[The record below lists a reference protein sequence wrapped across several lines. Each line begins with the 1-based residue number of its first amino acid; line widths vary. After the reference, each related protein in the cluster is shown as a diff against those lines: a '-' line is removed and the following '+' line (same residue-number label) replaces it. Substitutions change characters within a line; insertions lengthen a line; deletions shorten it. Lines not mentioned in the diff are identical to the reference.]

1 LSLAHYGF
9 QKLVLLNS
17 AGYSRA
23 ELPLDDSVS
32 IIAPNNTGKT
42 SLINALQFLLI
53 LDKRHMDFGAH
64 SVENSRR
71 FYFPD
76 NSAYILLEVLLPS
89 GMAVIGCVGK
99 GLSHDYEYFA
109 YQGSLDLEDYRL
121 EDGKLV
127 AQPKLMSR
135 LFACGKPAKIY
146 QQADLRAL
154 LYGNR
159 QKQRSDDPDFTIFP
173 LEFNSQ
179 AATYQRI
186 LTRTL
191 RLDRLDS
198 RQVKDYILEIFK
210 NDLQDRNV
218 DFKSEWD
225 KSFADVNYDK
235 SQYDAVLLNQE
246 LIARMEDS
254 QQMRRSLRGKI
265 ILWRPLIEQGLNEWE
280 AYNRNTT
287 DDIKEHLRALDEKV
301 QDLETRQKTIYKD
314 QAEAGA
320 LLKEQQKIEQKF
332 QELTVQFAFVNDLA
346 QLETQR
352 DALQHQRDE
361 LVRIIGNAE
370 QQQSPDA
377 IKRNIAKLT
386 KEQTELHGQLASLND
401 NLYLQLQKLL
411 PTNSFELLTRLL
423 AKSVLS
429 LPVAQGNAV
438 ELNDPHSFQSFAAKL
453 EDRLTFN
460 QLQLPGLVLDLSAL
474 APTLTIKTAQELE
487 MEIGDCERQLVDL
500 KQLLKTVETLSQQ
513 QQKQHA
519 LEQQIAELDKD
530 ISHYKDFLSLHRSAS
545 ERLQL
550 TQELKM
556 KLEALEFE
564 ESTLADNKKA
574 IAQAQKSHET
584 KLKELQSQHQRI
596 NTARQQR
603 VDQQP
608 PFDYLEQLAFLPYM
622 DAAELTMPTL
632 ADRIER
638 YNADCRQ
645 LREIDSELNSQLSE
659 LHGYGI
665 NKFQLQDSSELE
677 LNALFAYTLNL
688 NQEKAAIER
697 KARSAVVQVAAIL
710 RDLRNSLET
719 LKSRMREFN
728 NKINKRQLS
737 DLKVFKI
744 EPREEEALVKAIQT
758 LISTSEQV
766 DSGNSFDLF
775 DHNAVLDDKALNKAK
790 DTLIKEGEARGGLR
804 VEHLFRLVFIIA
816 KENQTP
822 AEFED
827 MDSAASNGTVLMAK
841 LITGLAMLNQM
852 QDPRKAI
859 KTACYLDEAASLD
872 QRNQRNLI
880 EIAAGFGFTLIF
892 ASPEPQITARY
903 CVPIGTTNGKN
914 HISRLNW
921 QILEP
926 ILESNLDERS

>member
-1 LSLAHYGF
+1 MSLIQYGF

-53 LDKRHMDFGAH
+53 LNKNNMEFGAH
-64 SVENSRR
+64 SFENTRR

-109 YQGSLDLEDYRL
+109 YQGSLDLDDYRL
-121 EDGKLV
+121 DDGKLV
-127 AQPKLMSR
+127 TQPKLIGR
-135 LFACGKPAKIY
+135 LFECGKPAKIY
-146 QQADLRAL
+146 PQVELRAL

-173 LEFNSQ
+173 LEFTSQ

-198 RQVKDYILEIFK
+198 KEVKNYLLEIFK
-210 NDLQDRNV
+210 NDLQDRRV

-235 SQYDAVLLNQE
+235 SQYDSVFRNQTR
-246 LIARMEDS
+246 IADMEDS
-254 QQMRRSLRGKI
+254 QQTRRILRGKI
-265 ILWRPLIEQGLNEWE
+265 IVWRPVIEQGLNEWE
-280 AYNRNTT
+280 AYYTNTFEQLT
-287 DDIKEHLRALDEKV
+287 QQFKALVADILALEN
-301 QDLETRQKTIYKD
+301 RQKAVYKD
-314 QAEAGA
+314 QAEMDN
-320 LLKEQQKIEQKF
+320 LLKAQKKIEQRC
-332 QELTVQFAFVNDLA
+332 QELTLRFEFVSDLS
-346 QLETQR
+346 QLQNQR
-352 DALQHQRDE
+352 QSLQEQRDE
-361 LVRIIGNAE
+361 RVRVIKNAE
-370 QQQSPDA
+370 QQQSPES
-377 IKRNIAKLT
+377 IKRNLVKVG
-386 KEQTELHGQLASLND
+386 KEHADLQRQLASLDN

-411 PTNSFELLTRLL
+411 PTDHFELLTRLL

-429 LPVAQGNAV
+429 LPVTENSAVKLDNAV
-438 ELNDPHSFQSFAAKL
+438 AFQSFAVQL
-453 EDRLTFN
+453 ENNLSANRLE
-460 QLQLPGLVLDLSAL
+460 LPGLSLDLSAL
-474 APTLTIKTAQELE
+474 EPNLTLKTAQELE
-487 MEIGDCERQLVDL
+487 TEISDCDRQLVEL
-500 KQLLKTVETLSQQ
+500 QNLLQTVETLAEQKRQQ
-513 QQKQHA
+513 QE
-519 LEQQIAELDKD
+519 LERQIEVLDADITDYKELQ
-530 ISHYKDFLSLHRSAS
+530 LMQANGL
-545 ERLQL
+545 ERLQTIADVL
-550 TQELKM
+550 Q
-556 KLEALEFE
+556 KLESLKQE
-564 ESTLADNKKA
+564 ELTLTDQKSGIAQHQDDNKV
-574 IAQAQKSHET
+574 AQ
-584 KLKELQSQHQRI
+584 KELQSQHQRI
-596 NTARQQR
+596 NNARHQR
-603 VDQQP
+603 LDQHP
-608 PFDYLEQLAFLPYM
+608 PFNFLEQLPFLPCM
-622 DAAELTMPTL
+622 ERAELAMPVL
-632 ADRIER
+632 ADRIES
-638 YNADCRQ
+638 YNRDCQKHNALDEELNRQ
-645 LREIDSELNSQLSE
+645 LMD
-659 LHGYGI
+659 LHRDGL
-665 NKFQLQDSSELE
+665 NKFQTQDSSEQE
-677 LNALFAYTLNL
+677 LDALFAYTVNL
-688 NQEKAAIER
+688 SQEQAAIER
-697 KARSAVVQVAAIL
+697 KARSAVVQIAAIL
-710 RDLRNSLET
+710 RDLRDSLET
-719 LKSRMREFN
+719 LKRRMREFN
-728 NKINKRQLS
+728 NKINRRQLS

-766 DSGNSFDLF
+766 ESGNSFDLF
-775 DHNAVLDDKALNKAK
+775 DHNAVLDDKELNHAK

-827 MDSAASNGTVLMAK
+827 IDSAASNGTVLMAK

-852 QDPRKAI
+852 QDPRKTI

-872 QRNQRNLI
+872 QHNQRNLI
-880 EIAAGFGFTLIF
+880 EIAAGFNFTLIF

-926 ILESNLDERS
+926 INNADPKA

>member
-1 LSLAHYGF
+1 LSLIQYGF

-53 LDKRHMDFGAH
+53 LNKQHMEFGAH
-64 SVENSRR
+64 SFENTRR

-109 YQGSLDLEDYRL
+109 YQGSLDLDDYRL
-121 EDGKLV
+121 DDGKLV
-127 AQPKLMSR
+127 TQPKLIGR
-135 LFACGKPAKIY
+135 LFECGKPAKIY
-146 QQADLRAL
+146 PQAELRAL

-173 LEFNSQ
+173 LEFTSQ

-198 RQVKDYILEIFK
+198 KEVKNYLLEIFK
-210 NDLQDRNV
+210 NDLQDRRV

-235 SQYDAVLLNQE
+235 SQYDAVFRNQS
-246 LIARMEDS
+246 LIAGMEDS
-254 QQMRRSLRGKI
+254 QQTRRILRGKI
-265 ILWRPLIEQGLNEWE
+265 IVWRPLIEQGLNEWE
-280 AYNRNTT
+280 AYYNNTFEQLT
-287 DDIKEHLRALDEKV
+287 QQFKGLVADIQALEN
-301 QDLETRQKTIYKD
+301 RQKAVYKD
-314 QAEAGA
+314 QAETDN
-320 LLKEQQKIEQKF
+320 LLKSQQKIEQRC
-332 QELTVQFAFVNDLA
+332 QELTLRFEFVSDLM
-346 QLETQR
+346 QLQNQR
-352 DALQHQRDE
+352 QSLQEQRDE
-361 LVRIIGNAE
+361 RVRVIKNAE
-370 QQQSPDA
+370 QQQSPDS
-377 IKRNIAKLT
+377 IKRNLLKVG
-386 KEQTELHGQLASLND
+386 KEHADLQRQLASLDN

-411 PTNSFELLTRLL
+411 PTDRFELLTSLL

-429 LPVAQGNAV
+429 LPVTENSAV
-438 ELNDPHSFQSFAAKL
+438 KLNDTVAFQSFAAQLENKL
-453 EDRLTFN
+453 LANRLE
-460 QLQLPGLVLDLSAL
+460 LPGLSLDLSAL
-474 APTLTIKTAQELE
+474 EVNLTLKSAQELE
-487 MEIGDCERQLVDL
+487 TEISDCERQLVEW
-500 KQLLKTVETLSQQ
+500 QNLLQTVETLAQQKRQQ
-513 QQKQHA
+513 QE
-519 LEQQIAELDKD
+519 LERQIEVLDADITDYKELLLMQANGAERQQTIADV
-530 ISHYKDFLSLHRSAS
+530 
-545 ERLQL
+545 Q
-550 TQELKM
+550 Q
-556 KLEALEFE
+556 KLEALKRE
-564 ESTLADNKKA
+564 ELTLTDKKSS
-574 IAQAQKSHET
+574 IAQHQDNNKVAQ
-584 KLKELQSQHQRI
+584 KELQSQHQRI
-596 NTARQQR
+596 NNARQQR
-603 VDQQP
+603 LDQHP
-608 PFDYLEQLAFLPYM
+608 PFTFLEQLPFLPCM
-622 DAAELTMPTL
+622 ERAELAMPVL
-632 ADRIER
+632 ADRIEC
-638 YNADCRQ
+638 YNRDCQKHNALDEELNRQ
-645 LREIDSELNSQLSE
+645 LMD
-659 LHGYGI
+659 LHRDGLD
-665 NKFQLQDSSELE
+665 KFQTQDNTEQELD
-677 LNALFAYTLNL
+677 ALFAYTVNL
-688 NQEKAAIER
+688 SQEQAAIER
-697 KARSAVVQVAAIL
+697 KARSAVVQIAAIL
-710 RDLRNSLET
+710 RDLRDSLET
-719 LKSRMREFN
+719 LKRRMREFN
-728 NKINKRQLS
+728 NKINRRQLS

-766 DSGNSFDLF
+766 ESGNSFDLF
-775 DHNAVLDDKALNKAK
+775 DHNAVLDDKELNRAK

-827 MDSAASNGTVLMAK
+827 IDSAASNGTVLMAK

-852 QDPRKAI
+852 QDPRKTI

-872 QRNQRNLI
+872 QHNQRNLI
-880 EIAAGFGFTLIF
+880 EIAAEFGFTLIF

-926 ILESNLDERS
+926 INNADLKP

>member
-1 LSLAHYGF
+1 MSLAQYGF

-109 YQGSLDLEDYRL
+109 YQGSLDLDDYRL
-121 EDGKLV
+121 DNGNLV
-127 AQPKLMSR
+127 AQPKLIAR
-135 LFACGKPAKIY
+135 LFERGKPAKIY
-146 QQADLRAL
+146 PQADLRAL

-173 LEFNSQ
+173 LEFTSQ

-198 RQVKDYILEIFK
+198 KEVKNYLLEIFK

-235 SQYDAVLLNQE
+235 TQYDVVFRNRT
-246 LIARMEDS
+246 LITAMEDS
-254 QQMRRSLRGKI
+254 QQTRRGLRGRI
-265 ILWRPLIEQGLNEWE
+265 ILWRPLIEQGLNNWE
-280 AYNRNTT
+280 MYYNATAEQTQQR
-287 DDIKEHLRALDEKV
+287 LQALSAET
-301 QDLETRQKTIYKD
+301 QALEYRQKTIYKD
-314 QAEAGA
+314 QAETESAV
-320 LLKEQQKIEQKF
+320 KEQQKIEQRS
-332 QELTVQFAFVNDLA
+332 QELTVRFQFVNDLMSL
-346 QLETQR
+346 QNQR
-352 DALQHQRDE
+352 QNLQEQRDE
-361 LVRIIGNAE
+361 LVRIIKNAE

-377 IKRNIAKLT
+377 IKRSIAKISKELT
-386 KEQTELHGQLASLND
+386 DLHRQLASLNN

-411 PTNSFELLTRLL
+411 PTDSFELLTRLL

-429 LPVAQGNAV
+429 LPVTEDSAV
-438 ELNDPHSFQSFAAKL
+438 KLNDSAAFQSFATRLKGNVSAQRL
-453 EDRLTFN
+453 E
-460 QLQLPGLVLDLSAL
+460 LPGLSLDLSAL
-474 APTLTIKTAQELE
+474 EPNLAIKTAQELE
-487 MEIGDCERQLVDL
+487 TEIGDCERQLTEW
-500 KQLLKTVETLSQQ
+500 QNLLQTVETLTKQKLQQ
-513 QQKQHA
+513 NE
-519 LEQQIAELDKD
+519 LERQIDELDADIKD
-530 ISHYKDFLSLHRSAS
+530 YKELLLMQTGAV
-545 ERLQL
+545 ERLQTITDL
-550 TQELKM
+550 LQKLAALKQ
-556 KLEALEFE
+556 E
-564 ESTLADNKKA
+564 ESTLTAKKDA
-574 IAQAQKSHET
+574 ITQTQATVKTEQDD
-584 KLKELQSQHQRI
+584 LFNQNRRINNARHQR
-596 NTARQQR
+596 Q
-603 VDQQP
+603 DQQP
-608 PFDYLEQLAFLPYM
+608 PFDFLEQLPFLPCM
-622 DAAELTMPTL
+622 EAAELVMPTL
-632 ADRIER
+632 ADRIES
-638 YNADCRQ
+638 YNRDCQKLKQIDDELIRQ
-645 LREIDSELNSQLSE
+645 LGE
-659 LHGYGI
+659 LHRDGM
-665 NKFQLQDSSELE
+665 NKFQTQDSAEQELDV
-677 LNALFAYTLNL
+677 LFNYTAQL
-688 NQEKAAIER
+688 NQEQEAIER

-710 RDLRNSLET
+710 RDLRDSLET
-719 LKSRMREFN
+719 LKRRMREFN
-728 NKINKRQLS
+728 SKINKRQLS

-766 DSGNSFDLF
+766 ESGNSFDLF
-775 DHNAVLDDKALNKAK
+775 DHNAVLDDKELTKAK
-790 DTLIKEGEARGGLR
+790 DLLIKEGEARGGLR

-827 MDSAASNGTVLMAK
+827 IDSAASNGTVLMAK

-880 EIAAGFGFTLIF
+880 EIAAEFGFTLIF

-921 QILEP
+921 QV
-926 ILESNLDERS
+926 LESIADAD

>member
-1 LSLAHYGF
+1 MSLPQYGF

-53 LDKRHMDFGAH
+53 LNKQHMEFGAH
-64 SVENSRR
+64 SFENTRR

-109 YQGSLDLEDYRL
+109 YQGSLDLDDYRL
-121 EDGKLV
+121 ADGKLV
-127 AQPKLMSR
+127 TQPKLIGR
-135 LFACGKPAKIY
+135 LFECGKPAKIY
-146 QQADLRAL
+146 PQAELRAL

-173 LEFNSQ
+173 LEFTSQ

-198 RQVKDYILEIFK
+198 KEVKNYLLEIFK
-210 NDLQDRNV
+210 NDLQDRSV
-218 DFKSEWD
+218 DFKNEWD

-235 SQYDAVLLNQE
+235 SQYDAVFRNQTR
-246 LIARMEDS
+246 IADMEDS
-254 QQMRRSLRGKI
+254 QQTRRILRGKV

-280 AYNRNTT
+280 AYYNHTFEQLAQQLKGLVA
-287 DDIKEHLRALDEKV
+287 DILALEN
-301 QDLETRQKTIYKD
+301 RQKAVYKD
-314 QAEAGA
+314 QAETEN
-320 LLKEQQKIEQKF
+320 LLKVQQKIEIRC
-332 QELTVQFAFVNDLA
+332 QELTLRFEFVSDLL
-346 QLETQR
+346 QLQNQR
-352 DALQHQRDE
+352 KNLQEQRDE
-361 LVRIIGNAE
+361 RVRVIKNAE
-370 QQQSPDA
+370 QQQSPES
-377 IKRNIAKLT
+377 IKRNIVKVG
-386 KEQTELHGQLASLND
+386 KEHADLQRQLASLDN

-411 PTNSFELLTRLL
+411 PTDRFELLTRLL

-429 LPVAQGNAV
+429 LPVTENSAV
-438 ELNDPHSFQSFAAKL
+438 KLNDTVAFQSFAAQL
-453 EDRLTFN
+453 ENNLSANRLE
-460 QLQLPGLVLDLSAL
+460 LPGLSLDLSAL
-474 APTLTIKTAQELE
+474 EPNLTLKTAQELE
-487 MEIGDCERQLVDL
+487 TEISDCDRQLVEL
-500 KQLLKTVETLSQQ
+500 QNLLQTVETLAEQKRQQ
-513 QQKQHA
+513 QE
-519 LEQQIAELDKD
+519 LERQIEVLDADITDYKELLLMQA
-530 ISHYKDFLSLHRSAS
+530 SGS
-545 ERLQL
+545 ERLKTLAEVQ
-550 TQELKM
+550 Q
-556 KLEALEFE
+556 KLEALKRE
-564 ESTLADNKKA
+564 ELTLADQKSG
-574 IAQAQKSHET
+574 IAQHQDNNKVAQ
-584 KLKELQSQHQRI
+584 KELQSQHQRI
-596 NTARQQR
+596 NNARQQR
-603 VDQQP
+603 LDQHA
-608 PFDYLEQLAFLPYM
+608 PFTYLEQLPFLPCM
-622 DAAELTMPTL
+622 EMAELAMPVL
-632 ADRIER
+632 ADRIES
-638 YNADCRQ
+638 YNRDCQKHNALDDELNRQ
-645 LREIDSELNSQLSE
+645 LMDLHRDGLS
-659 LHGYGI
+659 
-665 NKFQLQDSSELE
+665 KFQTQDSSEQE
-677 LNALFAYTLNL
+677 LDALFAYTVNL
-688 NQEKAAIER
+688 SQEQAAIER
-697 KARSAVVQVAAIL
+697 KARSAVVQIAAIL
-710 RDLRNSLET
+710 RDLRDSLET
-719 LKSRMREFN
+719 LKRRMREFN
-728 NKINKRQLS
+728 NKINRRQLS
-737 DLKVFKI
+737 DLKIFKI

-766 DSGNSFDLF
+766 ESGNSFDLF
-775 DHNAVLDDKALNKAK
+775 DHNAVLDDKELNHAK

-827 MDSAASNGTVLMAK
+827 IDSAASNGTVLMAK

-852 QDPRKAI
+852 QDPRKTI

-872 QRNQRNLI
+872 QHNQRNLI
-880 EIAAGFGFTLIF
+880 EIAAEFGFTLIF

-926 ILESNLDERS
+926 INNADLKA

>member
-1 LSLAHYGF
+1 LSLAQYGF

-53 LDKRHMDFGAH
+53 LDKRNMDFGAH
-64 SVENSRR
+64 SFENTRR

-121 EDGKLV
+121 DGGKLV
-127 AQPKLMSR
+127 AQPKLIAR
-135 LFACGKPAKIY
+135 LFECGKMARIY
-146 QQADLRAL
+146 PQADLRAL

-159 QKQRSDDPDFTIFP
+159 QKQRSDDPDFTLFP
-173 LEFNSQ
+173 LEFTSQ

-198 RQVKDYILEIFK
+198 REVKNYLLEIFK
-210 NDLQDRNV
+210 NDLQDRSV

-235 SQYDAVLLNQE
+235 SQYDAVFRNQA
-246 LIARMEDS
+246 LIATMEDS
-254 QQMRRSLRGKI
+254 QQTRRTLRGKI
-265 ILWRPLIEQGLNEWE
+265 ILWRPLIERGLNEWE
-280 AYNRNTT
+280 DYYRNSFENFRQRLEGLAEETQ
-287 DDIKEHLRALDEKV
+287 ALEK
-301 QDLETRQKTIYKD
+301 RQKAIYQE
-314 QAEAGA
+314 QADAKTA
-320 LLKEQQKIEQKF
+320 LKEKEKIEQRY
-332 QELTVQFAFVNDLA
+332 QELTVQFQFVTDLA
-346 QLETQR
+346 QLQTQR
-352 DALQHQRDE
+352 KVLQDKLYD

-370 QQQSPDA
+370 QQQSPEA
-377 IKRNIAKLT
+377 IIRNIAKIS
-386 KEQTELHGQLASLND
+386 KEQAELHTQLASLNN

-411 PTNSFELLTRLL
+411 PTDSFELLTRLL

-429 LPVAQGNAV
+429 LPVAENSAV
-438 ELNDPHSFQSFAAKL
+438 KLNDTAAFQTFAAKL
-453 EDRLTFN
+453 TDNISSNRLE
-460 QLQLPGLVLDLSAL
+460 LPGLSLDVSTLE
-474 APTLTIKTAQELE
+474 TNLTIKTAQELE
-487 MEIGDCERQLVDL
+487 TEIGDCKQQLAEL
-500 KQLLKTVETLSQQ
+500 AKLLQTVESLTQQKQ
-513 QQKQHA
+513 QQKE
-519 LEQQIAELDKD
+519 LERQIKNLDKD
-530 ISHYKDFLSLHRSAS
+530 ILDYQDLLLLKTSAAT
-545 ERLQL
+545 RLQ
-550 TQELKM
+550 TIEEFKK
-556 KLEALEFE
+556 KLAVLERE
-564 ESTLADNKKA
+564 ERTLVDKKKA
-574 IAQAQKSHET
+574 LAAMHSNLET
-584 KLKELQSQHQRI
+584 QQGELQSQHKRI
-596 NTARQQR
+596 HTARQQR
-603 VDQQP
+603 QDQQS
-608 PFDYLEQLAFLPYM
+608 PFNFLEQLPYLPCM
-622 DAAELTMPTL
+622 ETVELAMPFL
-632 ADRIER
+632 ADRIES
-638 YNADCRQ
+638 YNRDCQKLKTIDDELNRQ
-645 LREIDSELNSQLSE
+645 LGD
-659 LHGYGI
+659 LHRDGMS
-665 NKFQLQDSSELE
+665 KFQAQDSAEQELD
-677 LNALFAYTLNL
+677 ALFAYTLNL
-688 NQEKAAIER
+688 SQEQAAIER

-710 RDLRNSLET
+710 RDLRDSLET
-719 LKSRMREFN
+719 LKRRMREFN

-766 DSGNSFDLF
+766 ESGNSFDLF
-775 DHNAVLDDKALNKAK
+775 DHNAVLDDKELNKAK

-827 MDSAASNGTVLMAK
+827 IDSAASNGTVLMAK

-852 QDPRKAI
+852 QDPRKTI

-880 EIAAGFGFTLIF
+880 EIAEEFGFTLIF
-892 ASPEPQITARY
+892 ASPEPQVTARY

-921 QILEP
+921 QILETLCDADMDNRP
-926 ILESNLDERS
+926 